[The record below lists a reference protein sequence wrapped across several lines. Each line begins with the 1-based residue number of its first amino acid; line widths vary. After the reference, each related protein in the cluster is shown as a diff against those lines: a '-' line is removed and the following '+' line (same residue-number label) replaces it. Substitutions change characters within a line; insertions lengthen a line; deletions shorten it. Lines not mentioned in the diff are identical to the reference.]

1 MANELE
7 TVVKLVEKHAKKEEN
22 QQLSQA
28 QVYEYLDEIKVE
40 IPDELMDEM
49 LELLHERGV
58 IADDVDAGDEEE
70 VGEDDIIGEIN
81 ENGDDESAEVSD
93 EDEQG
98 FKKRTDVQEEEFDV
112 DEDIDSSINI
122 DDYDDDYTSEYGFS
136 DDYEYSDDSSYAEED
151 EEELIERKER
161 KNTKKESKRKS
172 SKDITDEDLEIETY
186 DDEEIDLSKDDGS
199 VSANELRNK
208 LTETNDIVKWY
219 MRWIGKYGKLLTKEE
234 EEKLAL
240 EMEKGGFR
248 GKRARDK
255 LIKRNLR
262 LVINNAKK
270 YKNRGLSFID
280 LISEGNSGIVKA
292 VQKYNVSKGF
302 KFSTYATW
310 WIRQA
315 ITRAVA
321 DQARTIRVPVH
332 MVETINKITKIER
345 ELHQENGTE
354 PSDEEI
360 AARYGQGYTAE
371 KVRYIRKINIDP
383 ISLDKQIGKE
393 NDSSFSDF
401 VKDESV
407 VNPIDY
413 ASQEELVDMLN
424 EILNESLDPDE
435 KKLICKRYG
444 VGVDENGNKYSI
456 TPLEELAKERNV
468 SKERIRQ
475 IENKILRKLKNCTRK
490 GKHLK
495 DFFR

>member
-1 MANELE
+1 MQDNELKS
-7 TVVKLVEKHAKKEEN
+7 VIKLIENYAKTTEN
-22 QQLSQA
+22 KQLSQSDIF
-28 QVYEYLDEIKVE
+28 EYLDQIKVE

-49 LELLHERGV
+49 LENLHEAGL
-58 IADDVDAGDEEE
+58 ILDEVDEGD
-70 VGEDDIIGEIN
+70 EDDISKDDIIDEIDEN
-81 ENGDDESAEVSD
+81 EKV
-93 EDEQG
+93 
-98 FKKRTDVQEEEFDV
+98 FKKADVIVEEFD
-112 DEDIDSSINI
+112 DDDDIKNSIDIDEFE
-122 DDYDDDYTSEYGFS
+122 DEYTEEFS
-136 DDYEYSDDSSYAEED
+136 FHDDYEYSDDSSYAEED
-151 EEELIERKER
+151 EDEIIVKKEVKNEKKSEK
-161 KNTKKESKRKS
+161 KNTKNL
-172 SKDITDEDLEIETY
+172 TDEEFKIQSY
-186 DDEEIDLSKDDGS
+186 DDMDIDLSNDDTLTS
-199 VSANELRNK
+199 TNQLRNK

-219 MRWIGKYGKLLTKEE
+219 MRWIGKYGKLLTKAE

-248 GKRARDK
+248 GKRAKDK

-292 VQKYNVSKGF
+292 VTKYNVGKGF

-360 AARYGQGYTAE
+360 AAKFGQGYTAE

-393 NDSSFSDF
+393 NDSAFSDF
-401 VKDESV
+401 VKDDSV
-407 VNPIDY
+407 VNPIDF

-424 EILNESLDPDE
+424 ETLAAALDKDE
-435 KKLICKRYG
+435 YVLICKRYG
-444 VGVDENGNKYSI
+444 VGIDENGEKYKV
-456 TPLEELAKERNV
+456 TPLEELAKDRGV

-495 DFFR
+495 DFFK